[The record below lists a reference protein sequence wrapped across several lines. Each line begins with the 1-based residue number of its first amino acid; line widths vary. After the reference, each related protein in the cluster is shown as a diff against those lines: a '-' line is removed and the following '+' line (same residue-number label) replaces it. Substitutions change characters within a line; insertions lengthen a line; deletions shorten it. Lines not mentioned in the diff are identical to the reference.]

1 MPEPAADRTAGS
13 SAPRPTVVRQ
23 LVLRPVKSLAGVEVG
38 DALVERAGLAGDR
51 RWMVVDPGGEV
62 VTARELHALLGV
74 RAAPA
79 PGGILLS
86 SSGLDDLL
94 VLEPREAALVPV
106 GLSRLESARPAGRE
120 ADAWLAVATGAD
132 GVRLVWLDDPSRRSV
147 SAAHGGRQ
155 GEPLN
160 LSDAG
165 PIHLTT
171 TASLAALNDW
181 LVEAGESPIPMERF
195 RPSIVVDGDLEPF
208 AEDAWAS
215 VRIGDVRLRFSE
227 HCDRCVLTT
236 IDLESLRTTKEPVRT
251 LARHRRHGGNVWFG
265 IRLVP
270 ETTGRIAVGDPVVVE
285 TAEGVVGEFPLT
297 PVLLP

>member
-1 MPEPAADRTAGS
+1 MPEPTAARGDRPSVA
-13 SAPRPTVVRQ
+13 RPTVVQQ
-23 LVLRPVKSLAGVEVG
+23 LVLRPVKSLSGVPVA
-38 DALVERAGLAGDR
+38 DAEVERAGLAGDR
-51 RWMVVDPGGEV
+51 RWMVVRPDGEV

-79 PGGILLS
+79 PGAVLLAAA
-86 SSGLDDLL
+86 GRDDLL
-94 VLEPREAALVPV
+94 VPEPRDAPRVAV
-106 GLSRLESARPAGRE
+106 GLSRLESARPAGAE
-120 ADAWLAVATGAD
+120 ADAWLAAATGAE
-132 GVRLVWLDDPSRRSV
+132 GLRLVWLDDPSRRSV
-147 SAAHGGRQ
+147 SAAHGGRP

-171 TASLAALNDW
+171 TASLAALNGW
-181 LVEAGESPIPMERF
+181 LVEAGETPVPMERF

-236 IDLESLRTTKEPVRT
+236 IDLETLRTTKEPVRT

>member
-1 MPEPAADRTAGS
+1 
-13 SAPRPTVVRQ
+13 
-23 LVLRPVKSLAGVEVG
+23 
-38 DALVERAGLAGDR
+38 
-51 RWMVVDPGGEV
+51 MVVGPDGEV

-74 RAAPA
+74 RATPA
-79 PGGILLS
+79 EGGIALS
-86 SSGLDDLL
+86 SAGRTDL
-94 VLEPREAALVPV
+94 VVPEPRRAAPVPV
-106 GLSRLESARPAGRE
+106 GLSRLESARPAGAA
-120 ADAWLAVATGAD
+120 ADAWLAAATGAD
-132 GVRLVWLDDPSRRSV
+132 GLRLVWLDDPARRPV
-147 SAAHGGRQ
+147 SAAHGGRP

-165 PIHLTT
+165 PLHLTT

-181 LVEAGESPIPMERF
+181 LVEAGETPVPMERF

-236 IDLESLRTTKEPVRT
+236 IDLDTLRTTKEPVRT

-270 ETTGRIAVGDPVVVE
+270 ETTGGIAVGDPVVVE